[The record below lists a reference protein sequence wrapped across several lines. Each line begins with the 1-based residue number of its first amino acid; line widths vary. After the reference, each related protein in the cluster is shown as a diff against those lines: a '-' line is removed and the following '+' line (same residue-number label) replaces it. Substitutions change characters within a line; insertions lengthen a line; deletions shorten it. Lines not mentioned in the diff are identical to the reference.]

1 MSSLR
6 DYNIGDRLGNDMLEW
21 KNDDESVQ
29 IWSNEQGNRFI
40 IKDADEGRSI
50 KYLHKLN
57 NAIREVY
64 KMTSES
70 SNPVKVLTPSGK
82 VKWVDTK
89 TGFVSRPFGKDDGK

>member
-6 DYNIGDRLGNDMLEW
+6 DYNIGDKVGNDILEW

-57 NAIREVY
+57 TAINEVY

-70 SNPVKVLTPSGK
+70 SNPVKVLTPSGR

-89 TGFVSRPFGKDDGK
+89 TGFVSNAFGREK

>member
-70 SNPVKVLTPSGK
+70 SNPVKV
-82 VKWVDTK
+82 
-89 TGFVSRPFGKDDGK
+89 